1 MTFFKKIWRPL
12 LAIVLIAVLI
22 KKGPFDLNQLKSV
35 LTQPKIMALGAAIF
49 LFQNF
54 IFVLRW
60 KLFVDLIAKLNLGKL
75 VQLNLIGM
83 FFNFFIPGGVGGDIV
98 KALEL
103 SKRSEATRSQALST
117 VMSDRIFGL
126 YAMITFSTL
135 FMAVEY
141 LHTPADFIT
150 KLFLLSSLFFVGMTV
165 SLLFLPIIFKKVSE
179 LLNQKDSKILQNLEK
194 LISSLNFTFTTF
206 KKPSIQLKSLSYSAV
221 SQMLSIYFMYTVVI
235 SLGVPPPSFLIF
247 FSLCC
252 FGFVASALPIMPGGI
267 GVGQYAFYALFA
279 NISAELGKATITAIT
294 TLQIFTLAIA
304 LLGGII
310 FAFSPGSK
318 KELLEMSDEESE
330 NSINQVR

>member
-12 LAIVLIAVLI
+12 LAVILIAVLI
-22 KKGPFDLNQLKSV
+22 KKGPFDLEQLKNV
-35 LTQPKIMALGAAIF
+35 LTQPKIMILGAAIF

-60 KLFVDLIAKLNLGKL
+60 KLFVDLIAKLNVAKL
-75 VQLNLIGM
+75 TQLQLIGM

-117 VMSDRIFGL
+117 VMSDRVFGL
-126 YAMITFSTL
+126 YAMITFSSV
-135 FMAVEY
+135 FMTIEY
-141 LHTPADFIT
+141 FHTQADFIT
-150 KLFLLSSLFFVGMTV
+150 KLLAVSLLFFVGMTV
-165 SLLFLPIIFKKVSE
+165 CLLFLPIIFKKISSA
-179 LLNQKDSKILQNLEK
+179 LNQKDSKVLINIEK
-194 LISSLNFTFTTF
+194 LISSLNFTFTSF
-206 KKPSIQLKSLSYSAV
+206 KLPSLQIKSLVYSAI
-221 SQMLSIYFMYTVVI
+221 SQMLAIYFMYTVVT
-235 SLGVPPPSFLIF
+235 SLGITPPSFLIF

-279 NISAELGKATITAIT
+279 NISTELGKATITAIT

-304 LLGGII
+304 LFGGVI
-310 FAFSPGSK
+310 FAMSPHSK
-318 KELLEMSDEESE
+318 KTLESLEEPSAP
-330 NSINQVR
+330 

>member
-12 LAIVLIAVLI
+12 LAILLIAVLI
-22 KKGPFDLNQLKSV
+22 KKGPFDLEQLKNV
-35 LTQPKIMALGAAIF
+35 LTQPKIMILGAAIF

-60 KLFVDLIAKLNLGKL
+60 KLFVDLIAQLKVAKLT
-75 VQLNLIGM
+75 QLQLIGM

-117 VMSDRIFGL
+117 VMSDRVFGL
-126 YAMITFSTL
+126 YAMITFSTV
-135 FMAVEY
+135 FMAIEHF
-141 LHTPADFIT
+141 LSPADFIT
-150 KLFLLSSLFFVGMTV
+150 KLLLVSLLFFTGMTV
-165 SLLFLPIIFKKVSE
+165 CLLFLPIIFKKISI
-179 LLNQKDSKILQNLEK
+179 LLNQKDSKVLINIEK

-206 KKPSIQLKSLSYSAV
+206 KNPSIQFKSLIYSAI
-221 SQMLSIYFMYTVVI
+221 SQMLAIYFMYTVVTT
-235 SLGVPPPSFLIF
+235 LGITPPSFLIF

-279 NISAELGKATITAIT
+279 NISTELGKATITAIT
-294 TLQIFTLAIA
+294 TLQIFTLCIA
-304 LLGGII
+304 LFGGII
-310 FAFSPGSK
+310 FALSPDSK
-318 KELLEMSDEESE
+318 KTLQNLDESSNE
-330 NSINQVR
+330 Q